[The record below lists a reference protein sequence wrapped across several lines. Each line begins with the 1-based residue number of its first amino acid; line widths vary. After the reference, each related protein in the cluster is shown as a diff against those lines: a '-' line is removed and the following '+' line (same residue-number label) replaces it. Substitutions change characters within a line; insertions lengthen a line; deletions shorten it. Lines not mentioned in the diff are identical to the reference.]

1 MERDAALEVTASI
14 TDVCL
19 HLRYLITVSSA
30 SAEIKDVISM
40 VDVCVTKRM
49 IVHQEGGQLHH
60 QVGDKVKQAQKY
72 NTDILI
78 HIFIQH
84 YAKFSQ

>member
-1 MERDAALEVTASI
+1 MVLEVTASI

-19 HLRYLITVSSA
+19 YLRYLITVSSV

-49 IVHQEGGQLHH
+49 IVCQEGE
-60 QVGDKVKQAQKY
+60 
-72 NTDILI
+72 
-78 HIFIQH
+78 
-84 YAKFSQ
+84 

>member
-19 HLRYLITVSSA
+19 YLRYLITVSSV
-30 SAEIKDVISM
+30 SAETKDVISM

-49 IVHQEGGQLHH
+49 IVHQEGGHLHH
-60 QVGDKVKQAQKY
+60 LVGERLDK
-72 NTDILI
+72 
-78 HIFIQH
+78 H
-84 YAKFSQ
+84 

>member
-1 MERDAALEVTASI
+1 MERDVELEVTASI
-14 TDVCL
+14 TDVFLCL
-19 HLRYLITVSSA
+19 KYLITVSSA

-49 IVHQEGGQLHH
+49 IVRQEEEQLHH

-72 NTDILI
+72 RTDIPEAYCI
-78 HIFIQH
+78 
-84 YAKFSQ
+84 KT